1 MELWQKTKN
10 DDVVKTTMDGDGQRM
25 VTMVSNNYDDNN
37 ITKWSVSMN
46 STLMV
51 CKKEE
56 NFFFFYFVF
65 FKNSLIHFFNES
77 CSLFL
82 WSFVQRVDR
91 DGNKEMIFEKMKK
104 VKCLLIWSF
113 FDKFTQGIRAIKK
126 LKHKRRR
133 RENNLDVDQC
143 VDPWWVFNR
152 RMSEIKSLGLQKFK

>member
-37 ITKWSVSMN
+37 ITKWSVSTN

-65 FKNSLIHFFNES
+65 F
-77 CSLFL
+77 
-82 WSFVQRVDR
+82 
-91 DGNKEMIFEKMKK
+91 
-104 VKCLLIWSF
+104 
-113 FDKFTQGIRAIKK
+113 
-126 LKHKRRR
+126 
-133 RENNLDVDQC
+133 
-143 VDPWWVFNR
+143 
-152 RMSEIKSLGLQKFK
+152 